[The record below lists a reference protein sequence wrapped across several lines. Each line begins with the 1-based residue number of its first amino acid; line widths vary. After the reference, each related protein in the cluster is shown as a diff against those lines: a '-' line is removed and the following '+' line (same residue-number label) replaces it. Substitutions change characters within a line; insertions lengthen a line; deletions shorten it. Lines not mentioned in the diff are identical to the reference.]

1 MKKSTLKYSTLQWTA
16 SLIMIIIM
24 VMPFH
29 ALLTVWLSSLVGHY
43 TALRLWKELL
53 LIVAGSG
60 AIFLLLTDQ
69 KIRQNTLSR
78 RIVWLILAYI
88 ALNIVWGIIGFFGGD
103 LSAKALG
110 YGLIVNTRFLIFF
123 LIAWAVALRTDRL
136 RNNWQKMVL
145 WPAVIVVVFGILQF
159 SVLPNDFLKHFGYSV
174 STIEPFE
181 TINSNSNYI
190 RISSTLRGA
199 NPLGA
204 YLIIPITFLAML
216 IMRGK
221 RTWQNVTL
229 LIGALMALAFTF
241 SRSAWIGTALA
252 LSTLGVM
259 NLEGRNIAKSNLL
272 LLSLLLAL
280 IAGSAYA
287 LRSNSHF
294 QNVVFHTE
302 DRSVVKVSSN
312 QNHWSATKNGVID
325 VAKHP
330 LGFGPGSAGPAS
342 SYNNGKGRIAE
353 NYFVQVGQ
361 ELGWIGLVFFT
372 VINIGVGYLLWL
384 KRADPLALGL
394 FASFIGITAVNMLMH
409 AWADD
414 TLAYVWWGL
423 AGIAM
428 APIHV
433 KVKKKRS

>member
-1 MKKSTLKYSTLQWTA
+1 
-16 SLIMIIIM
+16 MIIIM

-29 ALLTVWLSSLVGHY
+29 AFLTVWLSSLVGHY

-88 ALNIVWGIIGFFGGD
+88 ALNIAWGIIGFFGGD

-342 SYNNGKGRIAE
+342 SYNNGNGRIAE

>member
-29 ALLTVWLSSLVGHY
+29 AFLTVWLSSLVGHY

-342 SYNNGKGRIAE
+342 SYNNGNGRIAE

>member
-1 MKKSTLKYSTLQWTA
+1 
-16 SLIMIIIM
+16 MIIIM

-29 ALLTVWLSSLVGHY
+29 AFLTVWLSSLVGHY

-229 LIGALMALAFTF
+229 LIGALMALVFTF

-342 SYNNGKGRIAE
+342 SYNNGNGRIAE

>member
-1 MKKSTLKYSTLQWTA
+1 
-16 SLIMIIIM
+16 MIIIM

-29 ALLTVWLSSLVGHY
+29 AFLTVWLSSLVGHY

-229 LIGALMALAFTF
+229 LIGALMALVFTF

-294 QNVVFHTE
+294 QNVIFHTE

-342 SYNNGKGRIAE
+342 SYNNGNGRIAE

>member
-29 ALLTVWLSSLVGHY
+29 AFLTVWLSSLVGHY

-229 LIGALMALAFTF
+229 LIGALMALVFTF

-294 QNVVFHTE
+294 QNVIFHTE

-342 SYNNGKGRIAE
+342 SYNNGNGRIAE

>member
-16 SLIMIIIM
+16 LLIMIIIM

-29 ALLTVWLSSLVGHY
+29 AFLTVWLSSLVGHY

-342 SYNNGKGRIAE
+342 SYNNGNGRIAE

>member
-1 MKKSTLKYSTLQWTA
+1 MKKSTIKYSTLQWTG
-16 SLIMIIIM
+16 LLVMLIIM
-24 VMPFH
+24 LMPFH
-29 ALLTVWLSSLVGHY
+29 AFLSVWLSSLFGHY
-43 TALRLWKELL
+43 TAIRLWKEALL
-53 LIVAGSG
+53 VVAGVA
-60 AIFLLLTDQ
+60 AIFLLITDK
-69 KIRQNTLSR
+69 KIRTNTLPR
-78 RIVWLILAYI
+78 RLVWLILAYI
-88 ALNIVWGIIGFFGGD
+88 ALNVIWGLIGYYGGD
-103 LSAKALG
+103 LSAKAFG

-136 RNNWQKMVL
+136 RNNWQKMVI

-159 SVLPNDFLKHFGYSV
+159 SVLPNDFLRHFGYST

-221 RTWQNVTL
+221 RTWQYISLLAGSLLTL
-229 LIGALMALAFTF
+229 VFTF
-241 SRSAWIGTALA
+241 SRSAWIGAALA
-252 LSTLGVM
+252 LGTLGLT
-259 NLEGRNIAKSNLL
+259 NLEGRRIAKSHLL
-272 LLSLLLAL
+272 LLASLVVLV
-280 IAGSAYA
+280 AGSAFV

-312 QNHWSATKNGVID
+312 QGHWTATKNGVID

-342 SYNNGKGRIAE
+342 VYNSSPARISE
-353 NYFVQVGQ
+353 NYYVQIGQ
-361 ELGWIGLVFFT
+361 ELGWIGLLFFAA
-372 VINIGVGYLLWL
+372 INIAVGYLLWL

-394 FASFIGITAVNMLMH
+394 LASFIGITAVNMLMH

-428 APIHV
+428 TPIHI

>member
-1 MKKSTLKYSTLQWTA
+1 
-16 SLIMIIIM
+16 M

-29 ALLTVWLSSLVGHY
+29 AFLTVWLSSLVGHY

>member
-1 MKKSTLKYSTLQWTA
+1 
-16 SLIMIIIM
+16 MIIIM

>member
-1 MKKSTLKYSTLQWTA
+1 
-16 SLIMIIIM
+16 MIIIM

-29 ALLTVWLSSLVGHY
+29 AFLTVWLSNLVGHY

-53 LIVAGSG
+53 LLVAGSG

-136 RNNWQKMVL
+136 RNNWQKIVL

-342 SYNNGKGRIAE
+342 SYNNGNGRIAE

>member
-29 ALLTVWLSSLVGHY
+29 AFLTVWLSSLVGHY

-325 VAKHP
+325 VVKHP

>member
-29 ALLTVWLSSLVGHY
+29 AFLTVWLSSLVGHY

-88 ALNIVWGIIGFFGGD
+88 ALNIAWGIIGFFGGD

-342 SYNNGKGRIAE
+342 SYNNGNGRIAE

>member
-1 MKKSTLKYSTLQWTA
+1 
-16 SLIMIIIM
+16 M

-29 ALLTVWLSSLVGHY
+29 AFLTVWLSSLVGHY

-325 VAKHP
+325 VVKHP